1 MNPVSRAKTDPI
13 YAVQLGMGGVFLG
26 AGLFRILRFDL
37 ATKEMAAFGMPP
49 ELAWVLIVLEVVAG
63 IFIIADFLADKA
75 LILMSGLMV
84 SAFYMAIKTKPEVVQ
99 EFPELFVF
107 DSTATDIWLHM
118 IYLFVMIGLI
128 QMIEKKRIENKDT
141 ESEKSLRQRSETSET
156 SDIDR

>member
-1 MNPVSRAKTDPI
+1 
-13 YAVQLGMGGVFLG
+13 
-26 AGLFRILRFDL
+26 
-37 ATKEMAAFGMPP
+37 MPP

-63 IFIIADFLADKA
+63 ICIIMDFLAVKA

-118 IYLFVMIGLI
+118 IYLFVMLGLI
-128 QMIEKKRIENKDT
+128 QMIERKRIAKHNAV
-141 ESEKSLRQRSETSET
+141 SEKANQQQSDTSET
-156 SDIDR
+156 D